1 MYLNLDV
8 PELNLNVKQSGA
20 FGLSLGNPNG
30 LSKEILIKDGVSIIE
45 ITPTVNPV
53 LIIPTPQ
60 SQKIVSLVINNKIYQ
75 LSESVEA
82 EQLAPD
88 EFIYNPYAQQV
99 AIAQYSDPK
108 YIQVTSPTNP
118 VTVSIPGYSTATNVY
133 IGGTSQNAVSYTVK
147 PHGTLIGDLEQGQAV
162 YNPASNELIFIPVQS
177 LAKTITTAPQIL
189 AVQISGVR
197 VTTPTTPIKVS
208 VVNNTSNID
217 YDTDYIDKLPTVL
230 RWLPL
235 LGNFNYSTSLE
246 QSQNGEMRFETWFSY
261 KNLVLK
267 HLCRGAKFEAFG
279 IGWRVD
285 GLQINEKMRSELS
298 HPKIEVSISLTD
310 PHWWLD
316 TEVPLVPRKY
326 KDNDPLGGLSP
337 ILYSGDWKISYHYSV
352 SSPGVD
358 PECLTNSPSQ
368 PKTTLAESR
377 TLTWLCGQAGGV
389 LSGMEGEIPVPNDVS
404 PEEGR
409 IPRSEIQSRLR
420 QNNCFLDLSD
430 SDTVYCKK
438 WDSTKQWL
446 LQETDI
452 LSPISVS
459 CSTGKQRKLTP
470 NSAFQ
475 QEIIVGLPNNITP
488 KQTITL
494 KNEDVTNIYGASYI
508 WPKQEVT
515 GEFLEKSQ
523 EQVEENQGNRAP
535 TLPEYRMRQRKYEQ
549 RTEDPDIANTPP
561 NSVDINDLSVSFWKS
576 GQNYV
581 KVKREIKTIDGFE
594 FQVIEQKYAFNGPL
608 AKDIYEYSQGVWKLK
623 KVDIKS
629 FWGLIEETTTQH
641 FYSSGFSAYEG
652 LYLGYEK
659 RGWRFHVFATEPEI
673 NISDSEADPTLQYPT
688 LSSQQQYIDKGSGAT
703 NADLQTKNLANK
715 AYTPQRVPIFE
726 KEKYYHEPMEKY
738 YKDAVVQGVDEVK
751 WCMPNGT
758 SRRLAAIDKTFQQ
771 PYIVTAREKVVR
783 GLSSMEDPRNPT
795 IREFNQNRPDGQKE
809 KPEFPPLTT
818 GTESS
823 ESYKVKIN
831 RSVNTPGVRFAGDS
845 EKDTFIA
852 YTKSASTGGNGSGF
866 GSQISENKVD
876 EVEGRPESSRRLPP
890 IWERVEEEN
899 PSETEEKQN
908 QSDPKRYRY
917 KVWTPLAPD
926 KTPFDQLVSGS
937 MSFPYAKTLSEVRTA
952 IKTNLDIENARNSY
966 TESFTTF
973 FNPSMRPGDQLTYF
987 VNGERRKRRILSIS
1001 PSIVFQ
1007 GNLNNKPFATGTMQL
1022 SVGCPIEVDFILEQE
1037 LIPNSAT
1044 DKDKLGTGYPLEVW
1058 LDPTG
1063 GAQGAFEVENI
1074 PSRLTPPSVFY

>member
-1 MYLNLDV
+1 MYLKLNT
-8 PELNLNVKQSGA
+8 PQLNLNTKQSGA
-20 FGLSLGNPNG
+20 FGLSLGVPDG
-30 LSKEILIKDGVSIIE
+30 LSKEILVKDGVSIVAVA
-45 ITPTVNPV
+45 PTVNPV
-53 LIIPTPQ
+53 LIISTPQ
-60 SQKIVSLVINNKIYQ
+60 SQKIVSVVVNNKVYQ
-75 LSESVEA
+75 LSESVDTA
-82 EQLAPD
+82 QLAPD
-88 EFIYNPYAQQV
+88 EFIYNPYSQQV
-99 AIAQYSDPK
+99 AIAQYSEPK

-118 VTVSIPGYSTATNVY
+118 VTVSVPNYSSATSVY
-133 IGGTSQNAVSYTVK
+133 IGGTSYTVK
-147 PHGTLIGDLEQGQAV
+147 PPGTLAGDLLQGQAV
-162 YNPASNELIFIPVQS
+162 YNSTSQELTFIPVQS
-177 LAKTITTAPQIL
+177 LAKTIATAPQNL
-189 AVQISGVR
+189 AVQVSGVK
-197 VTTPTTPIKVS
+197 VTANTTPIKVS

-230 RWLPL
+230 QWLPL
-235 LGNFNYSTSLE
+235 LGQFSYSTSLE

-261 KNLVLK
+261 KSLVLK

-316 TEVPLVPRKY
+316 TEVPLVPREY
-326 KDNDPLGGLSP
+326 NDNDPLDGLSP
-337 ILYSGDWKISYHYSV
+337 ILYSGDWSISYHYS
-352 SSPGVD
+352 SNSPGVD

-377 TLTWLCGQAGGV
+377 TLTWLCGQAGGM

-452 LSPISVS
+452 LSAISVS

-488 KQTITL
+488 DQTITL

-549 RTEDPDIANTPP
+549 RTEDPDIATQPP
-561 NSVDINDLSVSFWKS
+561 ESVDINDLSVSFWKS

-581 KVKREIKTIDGFE
+581 KVKREIRTIDGFE
-594 FQVIEQKYAFNGPL
+594 SQVTERKYAFNGPL

-641 FYSSGFSAYEG
+641 FYSTGMSAYEG
-652 LYLGYEK
+652 LYLGYQK
-659 RGWRFHVFATEPEI
+659 TGWRFHVFATEPEI

-688 LSSQQQYIDKGSGAT
+688 LSSQQQYIDKGSEAT
-703 NADLQTKNLANK
+703 EADRMTRELAGK
-715 AYTPQRVPIFE
+715 AYTPQRISIFE
-726 KEKYYHEPMEKY
+726 RETYYHEPMDEY
-738 YKDAVVQGVDEVK
+738 YKDAAVQTVDVVK
-751 WCMPNGT
+751 WCMPDGT
-758 SRRLAAIDKTFQQ
+758 SRRLAAIDHTFQQ
-771 PYIVTAREKVVR
+771 PYIVTARDKVVR
-783 GLSSMEDPRNPT
+783 AFAQMDDPRNPT
-795 IREFNQNRPDGQKE
+795 IREYNRKKPDNEKE

-818 GTESS
+818 GTESA
-823 ESYKVKIN
+823 ESYRVKIN
-831 RSVNTPGVRFAGDS
+831 RSINTPGYREVDDS
-845 EKDTFIA
+845 EKDTFTA
-852 YTKSASTGGNGSGF
+852 YTRSASTGGNGSGF

-899 PSETEEKQN
+899 PTEIEEKQN

-937 MSFPYAKTLSEVRTA
+937 MSFPYAKTLEEVRTA

-987 VNGERRKRRILSIS
+987 VNGEKRKRRILSIS
-1001 PSIVFQ
+1001 STIVFQ

-1022 SVGCPIEVDFILEQE
+1022 SVGYPIEIPFVLDQE

-1044 DKDKLGTGYPLEVW
+1044 DKDKLGTGSTLEVW
-1058 LDPTG
+1058 LDPTA

-1074 PSRLTPPSVFY
+1074 PSRLMPPSTFL

>member
-1 MYLNLDV
+1 MYLKLNT
-8 PELNLNVKQSGA
+8 PQLNLNTKQSGA
-20 FGLSLGNPNG
+20 FGLSLGVPDG
-30 LSKEILIKDGVSIIE
+30 LSKEILVKDGVSIVAV
-45 ITPTVNPV
+45 TPTVNPV
-53 LIIPTPQ
+53 LIISTPQ
-60 SQKIVSLVINNKIYQ
+60 SQKIVSVVVNNKVYQ
-75 LSESVEA
+75 LSESVDTA
-82 EQLAPD
+82 QLAPD
-88 EFIYNPYAQQV
+88 EFIYNPYSQQV
-99 AIAQYSDPK
+99 AIAQYSEPK

-118 VTVSIPGYSTATNVY
+118 ATVSVPNYSSATSVY
-133 IGGTSQNAVSYTVK
+133 IGGTSYTVK
-147 PHGTLIGDLEQGQAV
+147 PPGTLAGDLLQGQAV
-162 YNPASNELIFIPVQS
+162 YNPTSQELTFIPVQS
-177 LAKTITTAPQIL
+177 LAKTIATAPQNL
-189 AVQISGVR
+189 AVQVSGVK
-197 VTTPTTPIKVS
+197 VTANTTPIKVS

-230 RWLPL
+230 QWLPL
-235 LGNFNYSTSLE
+235 LGQFSYSTSLE
-246 QSQNGEMRFETWFSY
+246 QSQNGEMSFETWFSY
-261 KNLVLK
+261 KSLVLK

-326 KDNDPLGGLSP
+326 NDNDPLDGLSP
-337 ILYSGDWKISYHYSV
+337 ILYSGDWSISYHYS
-352 SSPGVD
+352 SNSPGVD

-368 PKTTLAESR
+368 PETTLAESR
-377 TLTWLCGQAGGV
+377 TLTWLCGQAGGM

-452 LSPISVS
+452 LSAISVS

-475 QEIIVGLPNNITP
+475 QEIIVGLPNSITP
-488 KQTITL
+488 EQTITL

-608 AKDIYEYSQGVWKLK
+608 AKDIYDGSGELK
-623 KVDIKS
+623 TVDVRT
-629 FWGLIEETTTQH
+629 FWGMIEQTTTQH
-641 FYSSGFSAYEG
+641 FYSEGKSAYEG

-659 RGWRFHVFATEPEI
+659 TGWKYAVFKVEPDM
-673 NISDSEADPTLQYPT
+673 NVSLPDRAPADQYPT
-688 LSSQQQYIDKGSGAT
+688 LAKFNEIKAEISHKIE
-703 NADLQTKNLANK
+703 K
-715 AYTPQRVPIFE
+715 AYTPFQLPIVE
-726 KEKYYHEPMEKY
+726 KEKISHEPMDKW
-738 YKDAVVQGVDEVK
+738 YKDAAVQGVDEVK
-751 WCMPNGT
+751 WCMPDGT
-758 SRRLAAIDKTFQQ
+758 SKRLAAIDKTFQQ
-771 PYIVTAREKVVR
+771 PYIVTAREKIVR
-783 GLSSMEDPRNPT
+783 AFAQMEDPGNLL
-795 IREFNQNRPDGQKE
+795 IREENEIRQPGE
-809 KPEFPPLTT
+809 KAKAEFPPLTT

-831 RSVNTPGVRFAGDS
+831 RSVNTPGVRFADDS

-866 GSQISENKVD
+866 GSQISENKVE

-899 PSETEEKQN
+899 PAETEEKQN

-937 MSFPYAKTLSEVRTA
+937 MSFPYAKTLEEVRTA

-966 TESFTTF
+966 TENFTTF

-987 VNGERRKRRILSIS
+987 VNGEKRKRRILSIS
-1001 PSIVFQ
+1001 STIVFQ

-1022 SVGCPIEVDFILEQE
+1022 SVGYPIEIDFVLDQE

-1058 LDPTG
+1058 LDPTA

-1074 PSRLTPPSVFY
+1074 PSRLMPPSTFL